1 MKEINEKNPEVKVSS
16 ALVINGADS
25 TITTIA
31 SSGIDSIK
39 NEKINIETILNYSTY
54 ILEKQLKA
62 FAKEQL
68 ISYVN
73 KMEGISEKVVMNSS
87 SVIILMKEYVK
98 DI

>member
-1 MKEINEKNPEVKVSS
+1 MKEINEKNPS

>member
-1 MKEINEKNPEVKVSS
+1 MKEINEKNPEAKVSS

>member
-25 TITTIA
+25 IITTIA